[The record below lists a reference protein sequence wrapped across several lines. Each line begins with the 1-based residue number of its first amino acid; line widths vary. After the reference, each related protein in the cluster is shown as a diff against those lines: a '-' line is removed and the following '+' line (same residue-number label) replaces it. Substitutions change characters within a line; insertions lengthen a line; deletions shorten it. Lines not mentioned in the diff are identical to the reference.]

1 MEGLAFLPSPPADYS
16 GPQVLSLPAQPWEIP
31 VAPVGRAYED
41 YLRVVHGL
49 ETLELDS
56 CASGADQAE
65 DGDAEKYEG
74 HRKKNALDTL
84 FTENYYDLLG
94 LGHLKWKATQD
105 DLKKA
110 YRQAVLV
117 HHPDKQAQATNTSDD
132 EVFKTLQKGYEILS
146 NPKTRKA
153 YDSQEPFDDSV
164 PDGSELKTDADF
176 YTVFAPVFERNAKWS
191 VDKVTVTLGDE
202 NTNINQVN
210 KFYNFWYSMK
220 SWRDFSY
227 LDEYDPEEAESREEK
242 RWMERR
248 NAKERLKREGEEK
261 LRLRNFVDVAYKF
274 DPRIR
279 KMKEAEQKERD
290 EIKQR
295 RLDIINQKKA
305 EEERI
310 KKEAQDKIDAE
321 NQKLK
326 DTREAEK
333 NDRARNIRLKKK
345 KRQII
350 RQFGKKFEVSE
361 SIVDYI
367 CENLELEVLTELA
380 SALNSNPDITQEVVH
395 EVMSNYSK
403 GKREVPTSPVKPKA
417 VEVEEEAVWTQ
428 EEIVLLTKAVVKF
441 PGGTTERWEKISQ
454 FIGGKKTVK
463 QIIARVRASQHVAAA
478 PASVAK
484 PAATTAAPAKV
495 APVVDTSVDADDGH
509 GDAGDGG
516 EWTADEQ
523 KLLEVALKA
532 YPASL
537 GKDRWTKI
545 SEAVPG
551 RTRRDCVE
559 RYKYLVSVIQ
569 QNK

>member
-16 GPQVLSLPAQPWEIP
+16 GPKVLSLPAQPWEIP

-41 YLRVVHGL
+41 YMRVVHGL
-49 ETLELDS
+49 ENLVLDS
-56 CASGADQAE
+56 CATDADQAE
-65 DGDAEKYEG
+65 DDSSKFAG
-74 HRKKNALDTL
+74 HRKKTVMDTL

-132 EVFKTLQKGYEILS
+132 EVFKTLQKGYEVLT
-146 NPKTRKA
+146 NPKTRRA
-153 YDSQEPFDDSV
+153 YDSQEPFDDSY

-176 YTVFAPVFERNAKWS
+176 YTVFGPVFERNSKWS
-191 VDKVTVTLGDE
+191 VDKVVVKLGDE
-202 NTNINQVN
+202 KTNINQVN
-210 KFYNFWYSMK
+210 KFYNFWSSIK

-279 KMKEAEQKERD
+279 KMKDAEQKERD
-290 EIKQR
+290 EIKQKR
-295 RLDIINQKKA
+295 IDLINQKKA
-305 EEERI
+305 EEDRI

-321 NQKLK
+321 NQKLQA
-326 DTREAEK
+326 TRDAEK
-333 NDRARNIRLKKK
+333 NDKARNIRLKKK

-361 SIVDYI
+361 SVVDYI

-380 SALNSNPDITQEVVH
+380 SALNSTPDITQDMVR
-395 EVMSNYSK
+395 EVMANYSK
-403 GKREVPTSPVKPKA
+403 GKREIPTSPVQTRA
-417 VEVEEEAVWTQ
+417 AEVEEEAVWTP

-454 FIGGKKTVK
+454 FIGGNKTVK
-463 QIIARVRASQHVAAA
+463 QIIARVRASQHVT
-478 PASVAK
+478 PASAAK
-484 PAATTAAPAKV
+484 PATTAPVKV
-495 APVVDTSVDADDGH
+495 ATPEPSLDTEDH
-509 GDAGDGG
+509 GEASNLG

-532 YPASL
+532 FPATL
-537 GKDRWTKI
+537 GKERWAKI